1 MITLIHCSVSLL
13 DITNLLIM
21 RELLIIRAANYSVKA
36 VLHSWEKMKIGHLA
50 KDYIVVRP
58 LIGNAKYAY

>member
-1 MITLIHCSVSLL
+1 
-13 DITNLLIM
+13 M

-50 KDYIVVRP
+50 KDYTVVRP